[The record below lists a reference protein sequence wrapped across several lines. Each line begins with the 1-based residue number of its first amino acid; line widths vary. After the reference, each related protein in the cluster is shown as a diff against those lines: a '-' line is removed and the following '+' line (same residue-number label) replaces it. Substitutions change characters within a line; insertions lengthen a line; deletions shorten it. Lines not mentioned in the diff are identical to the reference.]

1 MAHRNQLLTLSFDLQ
16 CDEPV
21 TDSGGDSGSKLVSR
35 QEHLQ
40 KGELLLSLTLLPCH
54 LPMSPRSHLVRPP
67 ARPHRPLIYSL
78 ISFMRSSSPKTLH
91 NSNLTYI
98 PIPTLEIQGTLDW
111 ARIWEAHKTCPRQ
124 DSPLHH
130 KLYAHHWSRALE
142 VFVAMRSMR
151 TKLICVGNYTSSFHL
166 CHALSL
172 STKNL
177 TKSDLTYMHTIETQV
192 NLDSLKSQTRP
203 WGDSQSYQKNCVH
216 HCPFR
221 LEKWFT
227 LLFS

>member
-1 MAHRNQLLTLSFDLQ
+1 M
-16 CDEPV
+16 
-21 TDSGGDSGSKLVSR
+21 TDSGGGSGSKLVSR

-54 LPMSPRSHLVRPP
+54 LPMSPRSHLVRPL
-67 ARPHRPLIYSL
+67 ARPHQPLIYSL

-91 NSNLTYI
+91 NSDLTYI
-98 PIPTLEIQGTLDW
+98 PIPTLETQGTLDW
-111 ARIWEAHKTCPRQ
+111 ARIWEVHKTCPRQ

-130 KLYAHHWSRALE
+130 KTRCASLVSCTRG
-142 VFVAMRSMR
+142 VVAMRSMR
-151 TKLICVGNYTSSFHL
+151 TKLMCVGNYTSSFHL

-172 STKNL
+172 PRNNL
-177 TKSDLTYMHTIETQV
+177 TKADLTYMLTIETQV
-192 NLDSLKSQTRP
+192 NLDSLNSKTCP